1 MIQEIATLDIKASEL
16 DAFKGVLQEAKLII
30 SQSKGFV
37 SMNFQQC
44 IENPTQF
51 LAIINWQTLEDH
63 TVGFRESELFVQW
76 RAVLSPFFNSPP
88 AAVHYHLL

>member
-1 MIQEIATLDIKASEL
+1 MIQEIATFDIKAEGL
-16 DAFKGVLQEAKLII
+16 DEFKGVLDAAKSVI

-51 LAIINWQTLEDH
+51 LAIINWETLEDH

-88 AAVHYHLL
+88 AVVHYHSL

>member
-44 IENPTQF
+44 IENPT
-51 LAIINWQTLEDH
+51 
-63 TVGFRESELFVQW
+63 
-76 RAVLSPFFNSPP
+76 
-88 AAVHYHLL
+88 

>member
-51 LAIINWQTLEDH
+51 LAIINWETLEDH

-88 AAVHYHLL
+88 AAVHYHTL

>member
-51 LAIINWQTLEDH
+51 LAIINWETLEDH

-88 AAVHYHLL
+88 AAVHYHSL

>member
-1 MIQEIATLDIKASEL
+1 LH
-16 DAFKGVLQEAKLII
+16 AFKGVLQEAKLII

-51 LAIINWQTLEDH
+51 LAIINWETLEDH

-88 AAVHYHLL
+88 AVVHYHLL

>member
-51 LAIINWQTLEDH
+51 LAIINWETLEDH

-88 AAVHYHLL
+88 AVVHYHSL